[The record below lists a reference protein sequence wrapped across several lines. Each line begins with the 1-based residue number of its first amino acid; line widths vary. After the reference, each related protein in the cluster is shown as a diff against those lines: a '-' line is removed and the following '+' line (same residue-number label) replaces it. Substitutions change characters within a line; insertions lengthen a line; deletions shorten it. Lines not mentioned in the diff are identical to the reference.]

1 MVATDMSMLLV
12 FGLLLLA
19 AYVGGGLIAL
29 ALSFESRRDRAE
41 LRMERQGLLEENRH
55 CSAELLKLKEDTIDL
70 RGQLATAI
78 QEINKYTA
86 ALDDRENLNS

>member
-1 MVATDMSMLLV
+1 MPATDMSMLLV

-19 AYVGGGLIAL
+19 AYIGGGVIAL

-41 LRMERQGLLEENRH
+41 LRMERRGLLDENRH
-55 CSAELLKLKEDTIDL
+55 CSAELLKLKEDMILL
-70 RGQLATAI
+70 RAQLVAAVL
-78 QEINKYTA
+78 EINKYTA